1 MEEKKGFTVV
11 DRRFTGADD
20 TAQAS
25 EAAAATKPDAAPSS
39 DEDAPGAEKAEHK
52 NEAGKTEP
60 GRKESHSRP
69 PMPPVDFATF
79 VLSISSHIPVCLGEM
94 ADPYTGQ
101 TGTDLPLAQH
111 LVDTLA
117 MLQEKTKGNLD
128 RTEENLLNGLLY
140 DFRVRYVKAVQ

>member
-11 DRRFTGADD
+11 DRRFAGADD

-25 EAAAATKPDAAPSS
+25 ETASAEKPDTAPSS
-39 DEDAPGAEKAEHK
+39 EEPAPRQEGET
-52 NEAGKTEP
+52 EAGGKEQSQRG
-60 GRKESHSRP
+60 GRPSM

-79 VLSISSHIPVCLGEM
+79 VLSISSHIPVYLGEM

-111 LVDTLA
+111 LIDTLA
-117 MLQEKTKGNLD
+117 MLQEKTRGNLD